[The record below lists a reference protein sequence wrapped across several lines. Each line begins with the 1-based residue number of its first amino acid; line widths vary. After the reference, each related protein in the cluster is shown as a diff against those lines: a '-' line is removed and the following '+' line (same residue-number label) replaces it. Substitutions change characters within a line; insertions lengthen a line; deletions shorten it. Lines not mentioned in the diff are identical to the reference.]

1 MNIEQRDETLHM
13 MHEHAACAH
22 RRRWAKRYASRKGFA
37 AVDKLSRFDAM
48 RCDAMRSLAAV
59 SQGCGGLV

>member
-1 MNIEQRDETLHM
+1 VRAHAGGMMNIEQRDETLHM

-37 AVDKLSRFDAM
+37 AVDKLKPIRCDSIRFDHW
-48 RCDAMRSLAAV
+48 
-59 SQGCGGLV
+59 QQ